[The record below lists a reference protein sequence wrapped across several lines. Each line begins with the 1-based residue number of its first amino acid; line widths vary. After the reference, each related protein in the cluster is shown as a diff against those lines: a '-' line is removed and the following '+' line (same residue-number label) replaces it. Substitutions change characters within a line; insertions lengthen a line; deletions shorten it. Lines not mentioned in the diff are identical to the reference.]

1 MFCEQGKEKILA
13 KAEQIGRL
21 QKEVGMKIPVDDYKE
36 TFHFGLMEV
45 VFEWARGMVS
55 NLNGLEAWLLSL
67 CSKPSQPQRIL
78 SG

>member
-1 MFCEQGKEKILA
+1 MA

-55 NLNGLEAWLLSL
+55 DVNARCIVCVCVCGGGGG
-67 CSKPSQPQRIL
+67 KRV
-78 SG
+78 